1 MVRISQ
7 PPYSKLIPNQVIT
20 IEEHHA
26 AIVFPSR
33 SIPTQS
39 SNLRPLQRHNTS
51 SLLKEVI
58 SDQLE
63 SIIQA
68 GLGVGDSS
76 SSDNPSVSLNLSMK
90 EARGEKSTNPEAHP
104 PR

>member
-1 MVRISQ
+1 MVWISL
-7 PPYSKLIPNQVIT
+7 PTFPKLIPDQVMT
-20 IEEHHA
+20 TEEHHA
-26 AIVFPSR
+26 GIVVPSR

-39 SNLRPLQRHNTS
+39 SNLRPLQRHHTS

-68 GLGVGDSS
+68 GLGAGDSS
-76 SSDNPSVSLNLSMK
+76 SSDSPSVSLNLSMK
-90 EARGEKSTNPEAHP
+90 EAHGEKSTESYLK
-104 PR
+104 